1 MLNESILLNLNL
13 EEGVDF
19 KYDDIDEIKSKSY
32 QKRHLKLM
40 GYSEKYSSLIN
51 NNMDKWNLHCI
62 TNHIITS
69 NKINLAYIKN
79 SYKMDDIF
87 QYAIQNTTIDIEK
100 ICPVLFDYL
109 TNKNNK

>member
-1 MLNESILLNLNL
+1 MPLLNLKYTHT
-13 EEGVDF
+13 EVDM
-19 KYDDIDEIKSKSY
+19 DIFIYK
-32 QKRHLKLM
+32 
-40 GYSEKYSSLIN
+40 
-51 NNMDKWNLHCI
+51 C
-62 TNHIITS
+62 T
-69 NKINLAYIKN
+69 YIKN